1 MHEINKDSKLSKENN
16 LIPNNNNNNGHIQ
29 VDKQNNMIK
38 LSFDKGD
45 EPANTLN
52 FNSAHEKKVLN
63 FNNKFFMNNNFNA
76 NNTTAKEIK
85 NTAFV
90 PRNKMYT
97 INEEEKKTFQ
107 RSDVKHKTISNC
119 FGNRKQLEMKTIPQ
133 TSIERI
139 VKTMNKIK
147 SKLLLY
153 SESDLVH
160 EVEWVIK
167 EILSDNMY
175 KIKIHEKTSK
185 EESDF
190 YNVYSNNQSELL
202 LSRDISNYG
211 KNTVFYLFNLPTSFL
226 YSKIFFYLID

>member
-1 MHEINKDSKLSKENN
+1 MQELNNEKTINKESNFIL
-16 LIPNNNNNNGHIQ
+16 NNNNINSKLQG
-29 VDKQNNMIK
+29 DKLINKIK
-38 LSFDKGD
+38 LTFEKEE
-45 EPANTLN
+45 EPINNTLN
-52 FNSAHEKKVLN
+52 PNLTHEKKVLN
-63 FNNKFFMNNNFNA
+63 FNNKFLQLNNNT
-76 NNTTAKEIK
+76 NNNSNNQRELK
-85 NTAFV
+85 NTAV
-90 PRNKMYT
+90 IPRNKMFS
-97 INEEEKKTFQ
+97 INEDEKKTFQ
-107 RSDVKHKTISNC
+107 RSEIKHKTISNC
-119 FGNRKQLEMKTIPQ
+119 SGNRKQLEMKTIPQ

-153 SESDLVH
+153 QESDLVQ

-175 KIKIHEKTSK
+175 RIKMHEKTSK

-211 KNTVFYLFNLPTSFL
+211 NLRFFFFNFLFL
-226 YSKIFFYLID
+226 IFN

>member
-1 MHEINKDSKLSKENN
+1 MQEMNKDSSSNQESFF
-16 LIPNNNNNNGHIQ
+16 NNNNNNND
-29 VDKQNNMIK
+29 DKFFGDKPVNMIK
-38 LSFDKGD
+38 LGFDKED
-45 EPANTLN
+45 ESGNTLN
-52 FNSAHEKKVLN
+52 FDSSHERKVLN
-63 FNNKFFMNNNFNA
+63 FNNKFLQTNKCQN
-76 NNTTAKEIK
+76 KEFK
-85 NTAFV
+85 NTAFIQ
-90 PRNKMYT
+90 RTKTLT
-97 INEEEKKTFQ
+97 INEEEKKVFH

-119 FGNRKQLEMKTIPQ
+119 SGNRKQLEMKSIPQ

-147 SKLLLY
+147 SKLLCY
-153 SESDLVH
+153 SESDLVQ

-175 KIKIHEKTSK
+175 RIKMHEKTSK

-211 KNTVFYLFNLPTSFL
+211 KISFL
-226 YSKIFFYLID
+226 FF